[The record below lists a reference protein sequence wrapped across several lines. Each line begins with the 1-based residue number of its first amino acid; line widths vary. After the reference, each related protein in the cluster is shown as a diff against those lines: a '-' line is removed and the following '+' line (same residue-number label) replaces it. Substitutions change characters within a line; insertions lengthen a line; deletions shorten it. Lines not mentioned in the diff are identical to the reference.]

1 MIQANELRI
10 GNLVKYNQLRTETQV
25 AKVIALIHDAPHA
38 MVVYKHPSFY
48 APKEIEENEVPAK
61 YVYIEGIPLTPQ
73 LLEKCGFVLD
83 KGVGVWFDKKE
94 HDGFR
99 ITLWDSHEGRYL
111 FTRQMPSNH
120 IPVFHLHQLQNLY
133 FSLTNQEL
141 TIHL

>member
-1 MIQANELRI
+1 MIKANELRI
-10 GNLVKYNQLRTETQV
+10 GNWVYYNNALKRIVAITSGNTVKLNTL
-25 AKVIALIHDAPHA
+25 
-38 MVVYKHPSFY
+38 
-48 APKEIEENEVPAK
+48 PKIIEDDILELTP
-61 YVYIEGIPLTPQ
+61 IPLTPE
-73 LLEKCGFVLD
+73 LLENCGFVLD